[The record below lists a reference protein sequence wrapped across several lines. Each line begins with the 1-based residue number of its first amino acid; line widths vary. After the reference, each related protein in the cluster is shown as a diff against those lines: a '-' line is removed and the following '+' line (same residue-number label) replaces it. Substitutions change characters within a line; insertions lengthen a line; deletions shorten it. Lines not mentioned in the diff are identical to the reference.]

1 MWERFAVDTRGGIA
15 IIFALLLIP
24 VMGLVGAAVDYS
36 RAAHAHT
43 DLQAAVDAAALAAGK
58 IALEQ
63 NRREVRREARE
74 VFDAIFQRNDRVRVT
89 DFSVTREDDIL
100 TVEARARVPMMFADA
115 LDKKRMHIAATASV
129 PTTQMGLELVLVL
142 DNTGSMAVLG
152 KMHALKQAAK
162 DLIDTIQKASTS
174 AHASIAI
181 VAFNSQVAVGAT
193 HRDASWLRFTP
204 GGPEPVLKVDKAAW
218 TGCISDRDKPHDVRD
233 TLPTGGQPDILYPA
247 ALCQYPDPPLL
258 PIKPLSRDF
267 AGLKLAIDAMNP
279 AGNTNTQIG
288 LAWGLAMLTPGAPL
302 STAQPP
308 KKHLQK
314 TIVFLTDGLNTQN
327 RWTTDPVQIDGRTS
341 RVCEEI
347 KAAKIN
353 LYTVRVIEGNETLLR
368 NCASDPTMY
377 YPVRHASE
385 LSEVF
390 KKIAGEITTPRLSH

>member
-1 MWERFAVDTRGGIA
+1 
-15 IIFALLLIP
+15 
-24 VMGLVGAAVDYS
+24 
-36 RAAHAHT
+36 
-43 DLQAAVDAAALAAGK
+43 
-58 IALEQ
+58 
-63 NRREVRREARE
+63 VRREARE
-74 VFDAIFQRNDRVRVT
+74 VFDAVFQRNDRVRVT
-89 DFSVTREDDIL
+89 DFSVTRDDDIL

-115 LDKKRMHIAATASV
+115 LDKKRTHISATATV

-142 DNTGSMAVLG
+142 DNTGSMAVHG
-152 KMHALKQAAK
+152 KMQALKQAAK
-162 DLIDTIQKASTS
+162 DLIDTIQNASTS

-181 VAFNSQVAVGAT
+181 VAFNSQVAVGAA
-193 HRDASWLRFTP
+193 HRDATWLRFTP
-204 GGPEPVLKVDKAAW
+204 GSSEAVLNVDKAAW
-218 TGCISDRDKPHDVRD
+218 IGCISDRDKPHDVRD
-233 TLPTGGQPDILYPA
+233 TLPTGGPETLYPA
-247 ALCQYPDPPLL
+247 ALCQYPNPPLL
-258 PIKPLSRDF
+258 PVKPLSRDF

-308 KKHLQK
+308 KKNLQK

-327 RWTTDPVQIDGRTS
+327 RWTTDPVQIDARTG

-377 YPVRHASE
+377 YPVTHAAE
-385 LSEVF
+385 LSDVF
-390 KKIAGEITTPRLSH
+390 KKIAGEITTPRLAH